1 MTDKEIYKLI
11 FEPGFSTAETVT
23 DISGRGVGMDVVR
36 RNIDALRGQVD
47 VDSQPGMGTEI
58 SIRLPLTLAIIDGF
72 LTRVGEHSYVIPLD
86 MVEECI
92 EYQTDSS
99 TYIDSNFI
107 NLRGEVLP
115 YVRLGKLFNDTH
127 TASNNDKQTDK
138 ENIIVTNYAGKKTG
152 FIVNELLGEYQTVIK
167 PLGDVFKKLKG
178 ISGAT
183 ILGSGEVAMIV
194 DVPGLVQRAAINYPV
209 DGNEQTTST
218 H

>member
-92 EYQTDSS
+92 EFQTDSNA
-99 TYIDSNFI
+99 YIDSNFI

-115 YVRLGKLFNDTH
+115 YLRLGKIFDDTD
-127 TASNNDKQTDK
+127 TISDK

-209 DGNEQTTST
+209 DGNEQTSS
-218 H
+218 HH